1 MGGDGVDLG
10 GCAYPHHARLVAAG
24 TSTLTCMFQ
33 GKVVMTELDTLDHIA
48 SRVANNEENEEEEK
62 ALRRPLDSTTVS
74 LGVSLS
80 SPYSSSSTWASVLQN
95 IQALHCGRL

>member
-10 GCAYPHHARLVAAG
+10 GCASPHHARLVAAG

-33 GKVVMTELDTLDHIA
+33 GKVVMKELDTLDHIA
-48 SRVANNEENEEEEK
+48 SRVANNEENEEEK

-74 LGVSLS
+74 LGVSLP
-80 SPYSSSSTWASVLQN
+80 SPYSSSSTWASVLQSM
-95 IQALHCGRL
+95 QALHCGRL